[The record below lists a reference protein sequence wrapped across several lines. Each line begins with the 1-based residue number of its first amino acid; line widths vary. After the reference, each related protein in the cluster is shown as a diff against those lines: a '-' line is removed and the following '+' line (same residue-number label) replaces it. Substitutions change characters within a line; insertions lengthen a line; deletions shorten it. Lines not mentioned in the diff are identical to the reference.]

1 MKNRRDTRPAFIG
14 AIVNKFLM
22 GLGAKA
28 SDADLSAKWGEIVGE
43 DSELVKISRGVKDR
57 TIYIRA
63 KNPAARLT
71 MSYQTD
77 EIVRKINAYF
87 GYNAVAKI
95 VVK

>member
-1 MKNRRDTRPAFIG
+1 MTRKHDPRPAFIG
-14 AIVNKFLM
+14 AVINKFLH

-28 SDADLSAKWGEIVGE
+28 SDADLSAKWAEIVGG
-43 DSELVKISRGVKDR
+43 DSELIKISRGIKDR
-57 TIYIRA
+57 TVYIRA

-77 EIVRKINAYF
+77 EIIGKINTYF